1 MLADVDNER
10 EGAQPF
16 ARGAYRN
23 HARGYHKARSARRLS
38 ATLPAAVIPRP
49 ERARSAGGAPLQ
61 GAHSAEPGLSARGYQ
76 EARSARRLSVTLPA
90 SVIPRPERAR
100 SAGSAPCTGRTQRRA
115 RALSPGI
122 SQGSFG
128 PSLKRHSSSRRYSAP

>member
-23 HARGYHKARSARRLS
+23 HARGYHKGRSARRLS

-61 GAHSAEPGLSARGYQ
+61 GARGAEPGLSARGYQ

-100 SAGSAPCTGRTQRRA
+100 SAGGAPSTGRT
-115 RALSPGI
+115 LTPSPG
-122 SQGSFG
+122 SQPGDI
-128 PSLKRHSSSRRYSAP
+128 RRLIRPVA